1 MLELAM
7 APKNKR
13 APTGRDSVLAP
24 HRHKTVNELD
34 LYKLLVDSVE
44 EYAIFLLDTT
54 GHVVSWN
61 AGAQRLKGY
70 KAGEIIGQ
78 HFSIFYTEKDKKNGK
93 PSWVLQQSL
102 AKGRFE
108 DEGWRVCK
116 DGSRFWANVV
126 MTALYDEYGV
136 HRGFAKVTR
145 DLTKRKEHEDAL
157 QATNEQLE
165 HSYKE
170 LQKLNS
176 LKDEFVSLAS
186 HQLRTPATGVKQYLA
201 LLIEGFLGPLSEQ
214 QQDMLHKAY
223 ASNDRQIE
231 IINDLL
237 QVAQLD
243 ADKVVLHKKVVDI
256 SEMVADVI
264 DEQIDSFK
272 LRNQRVVFQNPAEA
286 CEAAVDPVRFRMVL
300 ENLIDNASKYTPDKG
315 TITANIKK
323 TAKNLIVTIAD
334 TGVGIEETDLTKL
347 FQKFSRLSNPHTK
360 NVTGSG
366 LGLYWAFKM
375 VELHHGKLAVK
386 SAIGKGTTFSI
397 TIPLKEAHAKRS
409 TG

>member
-7 APKNKR
+7 AQKNKPR
-13 APTGRDSVLAP
+13 RIDKKIVPPPPRRSPVD
-24 HRHKTVNELD
+24 ELE

-44 EYAIFLLDTT
+44 DYAIFLLDTA
-54 GHVVSWN
+54 GQVVSWN
-61 AGAQRLKGY
+61 VGAERLKGY
-70 KAGEIIGQ
+70 SASDIIGQ
-78 HFSIFYTEKDKKNGK
+78 HFSVFYTAKDRKNGK
-93 PSWVLQQSL
+93 PNWVLQQSI

-108 DEGWRVCK
+108 DEGWRVRQ

-126 MTALYDEYGV
+126 MTALYDTKGI

-165 HSYKE
+165 HSYQE

-201 LLIEGFLGPLSEQ
+201 LLIEGFVGPLSEQ

-223 ASNDRQIE
+223 TSNDRQIE

-243 ADKVVLHKKVVDI
+243 AGKVVLHKKIVDI

-264 DEQIDSFK
+264 DEQIDAFK
-272 LRNQRVVFQNPAEA
+272 LRHQQVIFHNPAEA
-286 CEAAVDPVRFRMVL
+286 CEAVVDPVRFRMVL

-323 TAKNLIVTIAD
+323 TAKHLIVTIAD
-334 TGVGIEETDLTKL
+334 TGVGIEDTDLSKL
-347 FQKFSRLSNPHTK
+347 FQKFSRLTNPHTK

-375 VELHHGKLAVK
+375 VDLHQGKLAVK
-386 SAIGKGTTFSI
+386 SAIDKGTTFTI
-397 TIPLKEAHAKRS
+397 TIPLKEAHAQRAI
-409 TG
+409 G